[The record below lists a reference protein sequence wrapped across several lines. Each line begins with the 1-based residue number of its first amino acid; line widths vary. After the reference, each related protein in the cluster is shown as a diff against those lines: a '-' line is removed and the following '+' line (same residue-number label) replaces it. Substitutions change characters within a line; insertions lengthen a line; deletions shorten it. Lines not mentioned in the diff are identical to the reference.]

1 MKPRPFA
8 KIAAAFSAAFLLGGC
23 ALFFGSAATDGQQLY
38 RKAGE
43 YVYASIPV
51 EIYVKKRDAD
61 GGVVNAVC
69 GAERDVYNALQDSLA
84 NFATNGQ
91 RLPMGF
97 LSISK
102 TLGVFSAE
110 VFGSIGIPDDPAE
123 AIGSTKIMISV
134 GVSAAGPMREFR
146 TRFLRPSLELMESED
161 RDPTVGEWAAI
172 KTQAETQHAA
182 VIAGCN

>member
-1 MKPRPFA
+1 MKTM
-8 KIAAAFSAAFLLGGC
+8 AAFSAAFLLTGC
-23 ALFFGSAATDGQQLY
+23 ALFFGSADSDGQQLY

-43 YVYASIPV
+43 YIYASIPV
-51 EIYVKKRDAD
+51 EIYVKKREAD

-69 GAERDVYNALQDSLA
+69 KAERDVYNALQDSLA

-123 AIGSTKIMISV
+123 AIGRTRIMISV
-134 GVSAAGPMREFR
+134 GVSAVPSMREFR
-146 TRFLRPSLELMESED
+146 TRFLRPSLELMESES
-161 RDPTVGEWAAI
+161 RDPTVDEWAAI
-172 KTQAETQHAA
+172 SAQADSQHAA
-182 VIAGCN
+182 IVAGCA